1 MSALP
6 GEPADPPAAGRDISS
21 RDTLI
26 GVAAALVVVTIWGT
40 WIVGTR
46 FAATS
51 DIPVA
56 WLALFRYGIPALVL
70 APVWL
75 RSGPLPMGVPRRL
88 ILVIVFCSG
97 APFFAL
103 VAVGLGIAPA
113 AEAGV
118 LLPGT
123 MGLWAAL
130 LAKLIFKER
139 FGIDRAIGL
148 ALSVAGVV
156 LIAMPTLAGGHLM
169 EGAGRLLLPFG
180 GFLWASYTLAY
191 RQTGLPPMVGAGVIC
206 FWSTLMVIPF
216 VVATGVGP
224 LLSQPTGQVLVQVVI
239 QGLLSGLVSLI
250 GYGVAVSR
258 LGASR
263 AAAFSSLAP
272 ALAALLAIPALGE
285 IPPAVV
291 VAGVAVTVIGVALS
305 SGALRGVVARGRA
318 RVRARANAG

>member
-1 MSALP
+1 MRALP
-6 GEPADPPAAGRDISS
+6 DDTAGPPRGRTEGSP
-21 RDTLI
+21 RDTAI
-26 GVAAALVVVTIWGT
+26 GVAAALVVVTVWAT

-46 FAATS
+46 FAATA
-51 DIPVA
+51 DIPLS
-56 WLALFRYGIPALVL
+56 WLALFRFGIPALVL

-75 RSGPLPMGVPRRL
+75 RSGPLPLGVPRKL
-88 ILVIVFCSG
+88 IFLIVACAG

-103 VAVGLGIAPA
+103 VAFGLSIAPA

-130 LAKLIFKER
+130 LAKLVFKER
-139 FGIDRAIGL
+139 FGPDRTVGL

-180 GFLWASYTLAY
+180 AFLWATYTLAY
-191 RQTGLPPMVGAGVIC
+191 RETGLPPMVGAGVIC

-216 VVATGVGP
+216 VVATGVEP

-250 GYGVAVSR
+250 GYGIAVSR

-272 ALAALLAIPALGE
+272 AMAALLAIPALGE
-285 IPPAVV
+285 IPPAIV
-291 VAGVAVTVIGVALS
+291 VAGVAVTVAGVALS
-305 SGALRGVVARGRA
+305 SGALRSVIARGRA
-318 RVRARANAG
+318 RGRTPPDPA

>member
-1 MSALP
+1 MTATPAETATPPGPQRSA
-6 GEPADPPAAGRDISS
+6 AA

-26 GVAAALVVVTIWGT
+26 GTAAALVVVTIWGT

-46 FAATS
+46 FAATAEL
-51 DIPVA
+51 PLA

-75 RSGPLPMGVPRRL
+75 RSGPLPMGVPLRL
-88 ILVIVFCSG
+88 IALIVVCSG

-103 VAVGLGIAPA
+103 VAVGLGFAPA

-130 LAKLIFKER
+130 LTKLIYKER
-139 FGIDRAIGL
+139 FGGARVLGI

-156 LIAMPTLAGGHLM
+156 FIAMPTLAGGHLM
-169 EGAGRLLLPFG
+169 EGAGRLLLPCG
-180 GFLWASYTLAY
+180 AFLWAVYTLAY
-191 RQTGLPPMVGAGVIC
+191 RATGLPPLVGAGVIC

-216 VVATGVGP
+216 VVATGLEP
-224 LLSQPTGQVLVQVVI
+224 LLSQPTGAVIAQVVI
-239 QGLLSGLVSLI
+239 QGLLSGLVSLV

-258 LGASR
+258 LGSSR

-272 ALAALLAIPALGE
+272 ALAALFAIPVLGE
-285 IPPAVV
+285 TPPAVV
-291 VAGVAVTVIGVALS
+291 IAGVAITVLGVALS
-305 SGALRGVVARGRA
+305 SGALRGIGRRGRA
-318 RVRARANAG
+318 GRDGAAT